1 MKKLTQEQVDNVKSL
16 PVKDQVLF
24 IIDLIEQGEETLT
37 ANQEIIKN
45 NLAELFHL
53 TFIETL
59 NVIKEIGQDPDI
71 ENFTDEQGKE
81 YIKNQIVN
89 NVVSQ
94 MTVS

>member
-71 ENFTDEQGKE
+71 ENFTDGQGKE